1 MSVSGHS
8 VKPRNTFAAGY
19 LSVFTCYISTTHN
32 CVCVALT
39 NFQIGFPHTSI
50 RGLVVSSKGND
61 TVLVDLLK
69 KMNRNMENISRK
81 LDRLID
87 VQRPSGQMLRQG
99 TTLPDDMPLDV
110 TTLLSLPD
118 HLRKSALALST
129 LREATA
135 TDLSKETG
143 RVRAVES
150 DYLNQLVSM
159 GLVKKKR
166 KGRDVY
172 FYVKA

>member
-1 MSVSGHS
+1 MYVW
-8 VKPRNTFAAGY
+8 
-19 LSVFTCYISTTHN
+19 LI
-32 CVCVALT
+32 
-39 NFQIGFPHTSI
+39 
-50 RGLVVSSKGND
+50 VSSRGND
-61 TVLVDLLK
+61 AVVELLR
-69 KMNRNMENISRK
+69 KMNRNMEIISRK
-81 LDRLID
+81 LDRLIE
-87 VQRPSGQMLRQG
+87 VQHSPSGQMLRPG

-129 LREATA
+129 LKEATA
-135 TDLSKETG
+135 TDLSRETG

-172 FYVKA
+172 FYVET

>member
-1 MSVSGHS
+1 MWV
-8 VKPRNTFAAGY
+8 P
-19 LSVFTCYISTTHN
+19 
-32 CVCVALT
+32 
-39 NFQIGFPHTSI
+39 
-50 RGLVVSSKGND
+50 VSSKSTD
-61 TVLVDLLK
+61 SVLVDLLK
-69 KMNRNMENISRK
+69 RMNRNMEAISKK
-81 LDRLID
+81 LDKLIE
-87 VQRPSGQMLRQG
+87 VQRSSGGQIMRS
-99 TTLPDDMPLDV
+99 TMSLPENLPLDV

-118 HLRKSALALST
+118 HLRKSALGLAT
-129 LREATA
+129 LGEATA

-172 FYVKA
+172 FYVET

>member
-1 MSVSGHS
+1 
-8 VKPRNTFAAGY
+8 
-19 LSVFTCYISTTHN
+19 
-32 CVCVALT
+32 
-39 NFQIGFPHTSI
+39 
-50 RGLVVSSKGND
+50 VSSRVAD
-61 TVLVDLLK
+61 SLLVDLLRK
-69 KMNRNMENISRK
+69 LNRNMELISKK
-81 LDRLID
+81 LDRLIEI
-87 VQRPSGQMLRQG
+87 QRSAGGQITRPTVNVPNNL
-99 TTLPDDMPLDV
+99 PLDV

-118 HLRKSALALST
+118 HLRKSALALAT
-129 LREATA
+129 LAEGTA

-172 FYVKA
+172 FYIEM

>member
-1 MSVSGHS
+1 
-8 VKPRNTFAAGY
+8 
-19 LSVFTCYISTTHN
+19 
-32 CVCVALT
+32 
-39 NFQIGFPHTSI
+39 
-50 RGLVVSSKGND
+50 VSSRGAD
-61 TVLVDLLK
+61 SVLVDLLK
-69 KMNRNMENISRK
+69 KMNRNMEMISKK
-81 LDRLID
+81 LDRLIEL
-87 VQRPSGQMLRQG
+87 QHSSGGQGARPNVF
-99 TTLPDDMPLDV
+99 LPEDMPLDV

-118 HLRKSALALST
+118 HLRKSALALAT

-172 FYVKA
+172 FYVET

>member
-1 MSVSGHS
+1 METVSKKLDKLIEVQRSTGGQVLHPSVS
-8 VKPRNTFAAGY
+8 VP
-19 LSVFTCYISTTHN
+19 
-32 CVCVALT
+32 
-39 NFQIGFPHTSI
+39 
-50 RGLVVSSKGND
+50 
-61 TVLVDLLK
+61 
-69 KMNRNMENISRK
+69 EN
-81 LDRLID
+81 L
-87 VQRPSGQMLRQG
+87 
-99 TTLPDDMPLDV
+99 PLDV
-110 TTLLSLPD
+110 TTLLGLPD

-129 LREATA
+129 LTEATA

-172 FYVKA
+172 FYIET

>member
-1 MSVSGHS
+1 MSSRS
-8 VKPRNTFAAGY
+8 VD
-19 LSVFTCYISTTHN
+19 S
-32 CVCVALT
+32 
-39 NFQIGFPHTSI
+39 
-50 RGLVVSSKGND
+50 
-61 TVLVDLLK
+61 VLVDLLR
-69 KMNRNMENISRK
+69 KMNRNMEQISRK
-81 LDRLID
+81 LDRLIEL
-87 VQRPSGQMLRQG
+87 QRSAGGQIARPSVS
-99 TTLPDDMPLDV
+99 LPEYLPLDV

-118 HLRKSALALST
+118 HLRKSALALSP
-129 LREATA
+129 LGEATA

-172 FYVKA
+172 FYVET

>member
-1 MSVSGHS
+1 MSS
-8 VKPRNTFAAGY
+8 
-19 LSVFTCYISTTHN
+19 
-32 CVCVALT
+32 
-39 NFQIGFPHTSI
+39 
-50 RGLVVSSKGND
+50 RGTD
-61 TVLVDLLK
+61 AVLVDLLR
-69 KMNRNMENISRK
+69 KMNRNMELISRK
-81 LDRLID
+81 LDRLIE
-87 VQRPSGQMLRQG
+87 VQQRSPGGPMVRAG
-99 TTLPDDMPLDV
+99 ATLPDDLPLDV

-118 HLRKSALALST
+118 HLRKSALALSS

-172 FYVKA
+172 FYVET

>member
-1 MSVSGHS
+1 MFV
-8 VKPRNTFAAGY
+8 R
-19 LSVFTCYISTTHN
+19 TTHLQQN
-32 CVCVALT
+32 LCLCSANKLSYSLSAFSST
-39 NFQIGFPHTSI
+39 
-50 RGLVVSSKGND
+50 RGLLVSSRGSD
-61 TVLVDLLK
+61 TVLADLLR
-69 KMNRNMENISRK
+69 KMNRNMELISRK
-81 LDRLID
+81 LDRLIEL
-87 VQRPSGQMLRQG
+87 QQSQSGQMIRPAG
-99 TTLPDDMPLDV
+99 TLPEDLPLDV

-172 FYVKA
+172 FYVET

>member
-1 MSVSGHS
+1 M
-8 VKPRNTFAAGY
+8 
-19 LSVFTCYISTTHN
+19 
-32 CVCVALT
+32 
-39 NFQIGFPHTSI
+39 
-50 RGLVVSSKGND
+50 SSKSAD
-61 TVLVDLLK
+61 SVLVDLMR
-69 KMNRNMENISRK
+69 KMNRNMEAISKK
-81 LDRLID
+81 LDKLIEI
-87 VQRPSGQMLRQG
+87 QRSSAGHITRPTMS
-99 TTLPDDMPLDV
+99 LPADMPLDA

-118 HLRKSALALST
+118 HLRKSALGLAT
-129 LREATA
+129 LGEATA

-172 FYVKA
+172 FYVET

>member
-1 MSVSGHS
+1 MVEW
-8 VKPRNTFAAGY
+8 Y
-19 LSVFTCYISTTHN
+19 LSVCTYYISTIHN
-32 CVCVALT
+32 CVCVALK
-39 NFQIGFPHTSI
+39 NFHIAYARYVYVWLAVGP
-50 RGLVVSSKGND
+50 RANDAVVE
-61 TVLVDLLK
+61 LLR
-69 KMNRNMENISRK
+69 KMNKNMEHISRK
-81 LDRLID
+81 LDRLIE
-87 VQRPSGQMLRQG
+87 VQRTPSGQLVRAG
-99 TTLPDDMPLDV
+99 TALPGDMPLDV

-172 FYVKA
+172 FYVEA

>member
-1 MSVSGHS
+1 
-8 VKPRNTFAAGY
+8 
-19 LSVFTCYISTTHN
+19 
-32 CVCVALT
+32 VALT
-39 NFQIGFPHTSI
+39 YFIYPNDSRFPCGFP
-50 RGLVVSSKGND
+50 VSSRGAD
-61 TVLVDLLK
+61 SVLVDLLK
-69 KMNRNMENISRK
+69 KMNRNMEAISKK
-81 LDRLID
+81 LDRIVEL
-87 VQRPSGQMLRQG
+87 QSSGGHSALPSVS
-99 TTLPDDMPLDV
+99 LPEDMPLDV

-118 HLRKSALALST
+118 HLRKSALGLAT

-135 TDLSKETG
+135 SDLSKETG

-172 FYVKA
+172 FYVET

>member
-1 MSVSGHS
+1 MSS
-8 VKPRNTFAAGY
+8 
-19 LSVFTCYISTTHN
+19 
-32 CVCVALT
+32 
-39 NFQIGFPHTSI
+39 
-50 RGLVVSSKGND
+50 RGADS
-61 TVLVDLLK
+61 VLVDLLK
-69 KMNRNMENISRK
+69 KMNRNMEMISKK
-81 LDRLID
+81 LDRLIEL
-87 VQRPSGQMLRQG
+87 QHSSGGQGARPNVS
-99 TTLPDDMPLDV
+99 LPEDMPLDV

-118 HLRKSALALST
+118 HLRKSALALAT

-172 FYVKA
+172 FYVET

>member
-1 MSVSGHS
+1 
-8 VKPRNTFAAGY
+8 
-19 LSVFTCYISTTHN
+19 
-32 CVCVALT
+32 
-39 NFQIGFPHTSI
+39 
-50 RGLVVSSKGND
+50 VSSRNSD
-61 TVLVDLLK
+61 PALIDLLK
-69 KMNRNMENISRK
+69 KMNRNMELITRK
-81 LDRLID
+81 LDRLIEI
-87 VQRPSGQMLRQG
+87 QRPTSGQMTRVG
-99 TTLPDDMPLDV
+99 VSLPEDMPLDV

-135 TDLSKETG
+135 TDLSKETN

-172 FYVKA
+172 FYVET